1 MKMTSM
7 MSRQQISEPPPPLPN
22 RGTGHAPSPIRNGIA
37 SSPSIARPTERR
49 RTHSEAPPPPP
60 VNTMHKSSSTGSH
73 KMTTAA
79 DAPPPL
85 PVRGDRKPIA
95 DLDPSR
101 AHPRKSLAKAN
112 DIHRAKTM
120 PRMRHSVDHG
130 VSPGFPPA
138 LPSRG
143 SQGKVVS
150 INTPNNE
157 TDDSPP
163 PPPPVARMPSR
174 HHPADPLPPPPPLSK
189 IPTNHHEHSSP
200 ASYQTPPRPPK
211 VAAQASVDS
220 HDLENRFTFH
230 SPQDFPTPEPMDN
243 KVKKYPSSTKQN
255 NKVSKSRPGQ
265 L

>member
-130 VSPGFPPA
+130 VSP
-138 LPSRG
+138 
-143 SQGKVVS
+143 
-150 INTPNNE
+150 E

-174 HHPADPLPPPPPLSK
+174 H
-189 IPTNHHEHSSP
+189 HHEHSSP